1 MRKFKTLLMAITTV
15 AALSSCSKDNNNNES
30 GDKNPSKLQ
39 SPIPDEPLT
48 GEGKISLQFS
58 HYVGGEKLE
67 LGANADAA
75 KAYTSNGQTLKFS
88 EVKYV
93 ITNIVLVKADG
104 SKVNYHIGNLD
115 KGGFLINQEDVAT
128 LAPVLTDIPVG
139 DYKGIEF
146 GLGVRK
152 ELNNL
157 KLQELFPGFYKL
169 TGSFKQNHIMH
180 WEWANGYRFVKLE
193 GWYSNPKPGK
203 NKKGDD
209 LPAINN
215 GELSIHIGSA
225 FKGTVIKDEQ
235 QQIKEV
241 KDETLNLDR
250 DAFRF
255 ISLDFPKTLS
265 VKKGAVA
272 KVTIKADFDKLI
284 NGTNKISL
292 SGKIP
297 VLHHLK
303 NMFPFVNNIGG
314 NQDLEGK
321 KIIVKDIDD
330 PKKPE
335 AGFENSE
342 NSPLDKVGMFSILS
356 VE

>member
-15 AALSSCSKDNNNNES
+15 AALSSCSKDDNN
-30 GDKNPSKLQ
+30 SKQ
-39 SPIPDEPLT
+39 GEKKPDSELK
-48 GEGKISLQFS
+48 GEGKISLQFEN
-58 HYVGGEKLE
+58 YVGAKKLV
-67 LGANADAA
+67 LGTGPANAE
-75 KAYTSNGQTLKFS
+75 AYTSNGQTLKFS

-93 ITNIVLVKADG
+93 ITNVVLVKADG
-104 SKVNYHIGNLD
+104 SKVPYNTEDLD
-115 KGGFLINQEDVAT
+115 KGGFLINQENVAS
-128 LAPVLTDIPVG
+128 LSPVLNNIPEG

-146 GLGVRK
+146 GLGVKK

-157 KLQELFPGFYKL
+157 KLQEKFPNFYNL
-169 TGSFKQNHIMH
+169 TGKYSFENGKIMH

-193 GWYSNPKPGK
+193 GWYSNPTPPSPGK
-203 NKKGDD
+203 GKDGNP
-209 LPAINN
+209 LPAPPAITD

-225 FKGTVIKDEQ
+225 FKGTKTGKGENAKVEN
-235 QQIKEV
+235 
-241 KDETLNLDR
+241 ETLNIDR

-255 ISLDFPKTLS
+255 VSLDFPKPIS
-265 VKKGAVA
+265 VKKGATA

-292 SGKIP
+292 NGKIP
-297 VLHHLK
+297 VVHSLN

-314 NQDLEGK
+314 NQGLDGN
-321 KIIVKDIDD
+321 KIIVKDIND
-330 PKKPE
+330 PNKAQE
-335 AGFENSE
+335 GFENSE

>member
-15 AALSSCSKDNNNNES
+15 AALSSCSKDDNNNNPRNE
-30 GDKNPSKLQ
+30 G
-39 SPIPDEPLT
+39 PIIEELN
-48 GEGKISLQFS
+48 GEGKISLQFQN
-58 HYVGGEKLE
+58 YVGDKKLV
-67 LGANADAA
+67 LGTDPARAE
-75 KAYTSNGQTLKFS
+75 AYPSNGQTLKFS

-93 ITNIVLVKADG
+93 ITNIVLIKANG
-104 SKVNYHIGNLD
+104 NKVPYHTEDLD
-115 KGGFLINQEDVAT
+115 KGGFLINLENA
-128 LAPVLTDIPVG
+128 ASLTPILNNLPDG

-146 GLGVRK
+146 GLGVKK

-157 KLQELFPGFYKL
+157 KLQEKFPNFYNL
-169 TGSFKQNHIMH
+169 TGKYSFENGKIMH

-193 GWYSNPKPGK
+193 GWYSNPTPGK

-209 LPAINN
+209 LPAITD

-225 FKGTVIKDEQ
+225 FKGTKIKGEDGNTKEIKDL
-235 QQIKEV
+235 
-241 KDETLNLDR
+241 TLNADR

-255 ISLDFPKTLS
+255 VSLDFPKNLT
-265 VKKGAVA
+265 VKKGTTA

-292 SGKIP
+292 TGKIP
-297 VLHHLK
+297 VIHNLN

-314 NQDLEGK
+314 NQGIDGK
-321 KIIVKDIDD
+321 QIITKIFPTDEN
-330 PKKPE
+330 PNPE
-335 AGFENSE
+335 TPLSNLDNSK
-342 NSPLDKVGMFSILS
+342 LDKVGMFSILS